1 MITSNPGGKP
11 PAKDFN
17 KLPKINKAPK
27 KGYSKRVPPGGTDM
41 RDLPSRGSASTAK
54 KVKSFIKKYS
64 QGMQ

>member
-11 PAKDFN
+11 PAKRMN
-17 KLPKINKAPK
+17 LPKK
-27 KGYSKRVPPGGTDM
+27 KYKKYSERVPPGGTDM
-41 RDLPSRGSASTAK
+41 RGLPSSGSASTTK